1 MYHSDRDR
9 PMQDRWHRRHAK
21 FGQCGGHRRARRFGG
36 SRRGPHAFHRPTPLQ
51 ATYGPVL
58 QRPEDIDRALQEAV
72 RRSLQDVIK
81 MVEKPA
87 AEESKGKEP
96 VSEEPKAEEPKAKEA
111 TAEESKKFCW
121 WYASEETMTEEPK
134 AEEPKAKETLTEEPK
149 TEEPKTEEPKTEE
162 QKAESAS
169 KSDVD
174 VAATEQKAEFA
185 SKPNILSL
193 MELEQEYTTTTKP
206 VTVVV
211 RPQPVRV
218 VGPLRRQQ
226 KQQQQEQAQQQ
237 PQPHLEDQKAEP
249 GPKPH
254 IIDAKSDIFAEVGEK
269 VNDSFADDAEGS
281 VAKILGQTLDTFAGE
296 IDALRKEHGTT
307 IVDGSIND
315 DTVDDGSRG
324 SWNMIDE
331 DGSMDDDEAL
341 ARAAQVIGS
350 ALFNSATSAGNVSTL
365 SKSDEAA
372 SASSACDAS
381 ADFSSI
387 SSVPST
393 VRSLATY
400 AQRERWAAQ
409 LCKLREIGFDD
420 EAACIEVLEH
430 LSAANIGS
438 GEQVEVS
445 VTQVV
450 NELMKDK

>member
-1 MYHSDRDR
+1 VWRVWIQS
-9 PMQDRWHRRHAK
+9 
-21 FGQCGGHRRARRFGG
+21 
-36 SRRGPHAFHRPTPLQ
+36 
-51 ATYGPVL
+51 
-58 QRPEDIDRALQEAV
+58 
-72 RRSLQDVIK
+72 SLQ
-81 MVEKPA
+81 P
-87 AEESKGKEP
+87 
-96 VSEEPKAEEPKAKEA
+96 
-111 TAEESKKFCW
+111 
-121 WYASEETMTEEPK
+121 
-134 AEEPKAKETLTEEPK
+134 
-149 TEEPKTEEPKTEE
+149 
-162 QKAESAS
+162 Q
-169 KSDVD
+169 
-174 VAATEQKAEFA
+174 Q
-185 SKPNILSL
+185 
-193 MELEQEYTTTTKP
+193 EQE
-206 VTVVV
+206 
-211 RPQPVRV
+211 QE
-218 VGPLRRQQ
+218 QQ
-226 KQQQQEQAQQQ
+226 QAQQQ
-237 PQPHLEDQKAEP
+237 PQPHLEDQKTEST
-249 GPKPH
+249 PKPH
-254 IIDAKSDIFAEVGEK
+254 IIDAKSDIFAEIGGEK

-296 IDALRKEHGTT
+296 IDALRKEHGAT

-315 DTVDDGSRG
+315 DTFDDGSRG

-331 DGSMDDDEAL
+331 DGSLDDDEAL

-372 SASSACDAS
+372 SASSASDAS

-393 VRSLATY
+393 VRSLVTY

-438 GEQVEVS
+438 DEQVEVS